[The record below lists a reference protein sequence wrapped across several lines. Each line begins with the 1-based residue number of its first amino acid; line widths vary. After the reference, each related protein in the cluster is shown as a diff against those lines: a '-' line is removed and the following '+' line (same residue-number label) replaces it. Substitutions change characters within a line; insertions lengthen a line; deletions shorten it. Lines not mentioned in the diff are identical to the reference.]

1 MNEHPTDREWLLN
14 PDKWPKWPICPLKR
28 VQSYDSPNT
37 ALVFG
42 DPVRT
47 DGIWTVWFVPGGNI
61 WHIEDDT
68 IKKGSWEPID
78 KILAEGWEVD

>member
-1 MNEHPTDREWLLN
+1 MTDREWILH
-14 PDKWPKWPICPLKR
+14 PDKWPKWPVCPLKR
-28 VQSYDSPNT
+28 RSDHGS

-61 WHIEDDT
+61 WHMEDDT
-68 IKKGSWEPID
+68 IKKGSFEPID